1 MCFQK
6 DGDFGPVIKIR
17 CNKEARDAFRHQV
30 QWTLKCVIGEW
41 DSGDVTYSADPW
53 GISGLT
59 SSSRKWGYFKLLFKS
74 NGRLIYILITTF
86 SFDSTEFLHL
96 FFPNIETGTNSNLL
110 VNIFAPS
117 SFLSRISL
125 ISFSISFFKDL
136 TRWDSSNQVGID
148 FGNKAWRR
156 DNFRHVACYYPI
168 IFECTF
174 SLIL

>member
-1 MCFQK
+1 MHSGIRFSERWSVSSENETAETWHILLIPGNIRA
-6 DGDFGPVIKIR
+6 DVIITEIR
-17 CNKEARDAFRHQV
+17 
-30 QWTLKCVIGEW
+30 I
-41 DSGDVTYSADPW
+41 
-53 GISGLT
+53 
-59 SSSRKWGYFKLLFKS
+59 FKLLLKS

-110 VNIFAPS
+110 VNIFAP
-117 SFLSRISL
+117 LSLSIISL

-136 TRWDSSNQVGID
+136 TRCDSSNQVGID